1 MTVEAL
7 VFAIRARDPS
17 LYGHLTRV
25 QIYAVDIGTELGLGG
40 FELES
45 LRTAA
50 LLHDIGK
57 LAIPDHI
64 LSKPGKLTL
73 AEFEQM
79 KTHAVIGAEIL
90 KRMQLPYLVAQIVLT
105 HHEKWNGKGYPY
117 GLKGR
122 EIPRSARVLSAVDCL
137 DALSS
142 DRQYRRALPLD
153 QAMAIVA
160 SESGQSYDPDVIAIL
175 QSRYKT
181 KPLRLGHAV
190 GK

>member
-1 MTVEAL
+1 MTVETL
-7 VFAIRARDPS
+7 VFAIRAKDPS

-25 QIYAVDIGTELGLGG
+25 QIYAVDVGTELGLQGS
-40 FELES
+40 ELEA

-64 LSKPGKLTL
+64 LSKPGKLTA
-73 AEFEQM
+73 AEFEEM

-90 KRMQLPYLVAQIVLT
+90 KRMQLPYLVSQIVLT

-122 EIPRSARVLSAVDCL
+122 EIPRAARVLSAVDCL
-137 DALSS
+137 DALFS
-142 DRQYRRALPLD
+142 DRPYRRALPLD
-153 QAMAIVA
+153 QAVAFVA
-160 SESGQSYDPDVIAIL
+160 SESSHSYDPDVVAML
-175 QSRYKT
+175 QSRYET
-181 KPLRLGHAV
+181 APLRLGHAV

>member
-1 MTVEAL
+1 M
-7 VFAIRARDPS
+7 
-17 LYGHLTRV
+17 YGHLTRV
-25 QIYAVDIGTELGLGG
+25 QNYAVDIGTELGLRG
-40 FELES
+40 FELQA

-64 LSKPGKLTL
+64 LSKPGKLTV

-90 KRMQLPYLVAQIVLT
+90 KRMQLPYLVSQIVVT

-117 GLKGR
+117 GLKGS
-122 EIPRSARVLSAVDCL
+122 EIPRAARVLSAVDCL

-153 QAMAIVA
+153 QAMAIV
-160 SESGQSYDPDVIAIL
+160 SDESGQAYDPDVVAIL
-175 QSRYKT
+175 QCRYKT
-181 KPLRLGHAV
+181 TPLRLGHAV